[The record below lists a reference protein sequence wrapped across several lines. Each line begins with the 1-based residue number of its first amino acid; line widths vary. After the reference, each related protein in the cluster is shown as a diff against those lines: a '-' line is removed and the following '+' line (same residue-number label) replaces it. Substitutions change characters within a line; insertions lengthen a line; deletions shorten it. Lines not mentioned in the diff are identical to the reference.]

1 MYAALKCRGS
11 FCEKKEEEM
20 KIEIL
25 KKAVAMLLLLL
36 LVLGLCACKEEK
48 VGEPSSE
55 AEASEESDQAFDG
68 EGNWVGWE
76 EHHTFS
82 KIPKPQ
88 GVIEDKPINFGGY
101 YCRVS
106 EFDFDAYENYVE
118 LLEGAGF
125 VCTEKKRANQGN
137 GSFANTELGL
147 LVSLTHAEYYR
158 VVYEDETYENLP
170 ENTMD
175 FGVEFISAANELEWE
190 SYPYLQ
196 GLPKYEGGG
205 YFNPNTSILENAET
219 FQLIIRG
226 ASSSEAQAY
235 LKSVDGE
242 LKFSGGE
249 ANTQINGKNVR
260 FRYNGNFDITVT
272 K

>member
-1 MYAALKCRGS
+1 
-11 FCEKKEEEM
+11 M

-25 KKAVAMLLLLL
+25 KKVTAIFLALLM
-36 LVLGLCACKEEK
+36 VTGLCSCKDGGAEVE
-48 VGEPSSE
+48 SSE
-55 AEASEESDQAFDG
+55 AEASEEASSAFDE
-68 EGNWVGWE
+68 EGNWTGWE
-76 EHHTFS
+76 SHPTFS
-82 KIPKPQ
+82 KLPKPEPAL
-88 GVIEDKPINFGGY
+88 IKEKPLNFGGY
-101 YCRVS
+101 YCRLTG
-106 EFDFDAYENYVE
+106 FDFDAYEKYVE
-118 LLEGAGF
+118 TLEGAGF

-158 VVYEDETYENLP
+158 VVYDDESYENLP
-170 ENTMD
+170 EDTMD
-175 FGVEFISAANELEWE
+175 FGVEFISAAKDLDWE

-226 ASSSEAQAY
+226 SSSSEAQAY
-235 LKSVDGE
+235 LNSVDSS

-249 ANTQINGKNVR
+249 ATTQINGKNVR